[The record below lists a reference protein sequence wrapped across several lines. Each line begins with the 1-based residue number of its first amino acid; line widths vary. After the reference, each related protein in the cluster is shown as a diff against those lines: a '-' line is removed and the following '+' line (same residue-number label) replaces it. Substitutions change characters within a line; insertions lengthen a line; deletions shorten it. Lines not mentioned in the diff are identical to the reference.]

1 MRLAIDMSSFMWTS
15 LLVGK
20 DREGIEV
27 NHNGRDVW
35 VNTAQY
41 GYENLVNMMTAA
53 MRDANATPI
62 DVVMVFEGKDSK
74 RKRCMLDP
82 LYKSGDSRAPEQYI
96 QFNLLKENIKKTF
109 RDLGAIAVS
118 QAYVEGDDVL
128 GYLAKNVEEDLMIA
142 TNDNDLVVLNGTN
155 EYGAKVQVRIDGQ
168 IGFNKYG
175 PFETKLVTLYKALVG
190 DTSDKIKGVKGFG
203 PAAWLNVNARY
214 EDDGCFELMDLIH
227 RGRRDEVA
235 EIAEQQNCKFLKL
248 IVEHWVDA
256 VKCLKLAT
264 IHDEWVNTIDHQLE
278 WEAGVVISTTTDER
292 LKMFR
297 ASKRLVTAETY
308 DKALAFLKEKLKD
321 SATPSFDIETS
332 TPDESDE
339 WLAAQGDP
347 EGVDQLGSVLTGFSI
362 TFGQNLQYT
371 YYVPVDHYNTDNVSM
386 VQARQMIECLFG
398 KPLAIQNTMFELT
411 VLYQA
416 EDEDGTK
423 WCDAWAQYGE
433 RGFIPHIRDTKI
445 EASYVDENQ
454 KNGLKQRSAM
464 HLGYQQVDYNT
475 TVTKTGRRIDLY
487 PGGRVLGVDR
497 DPEGIEGV
505 ESPNDILTK
514 KYKMRELPATEVFDY
529 GADDTITTAAL
540 HNFYKFHMQLDHH
553 WSVYLDVELGAC
565 YLHAKSFLDGI
576 TYDMAKGK
584 VLEGH
589 DKGVY
594 AEAWATLR
602 TYLLANGWDGTIP
615 PVYTENISVAE
626 MKEAYK
632 IVKGIDDDEPDEDDE
647 EAADVPVVKDAFLTS
662 RVRTPAKLIALLK
675 DMGEEH
681 YAAMLEICLSGGHV
695 QFTEY
700 VQRHF
705 TGEPKF
711 KASNK
716 QMVKLLYEVM
726 KLPIV
731 VRNKPTA
738 KMKAAGI
745 KQGNPKGDAK
755 ALAYALRDGP
765 NEIKPVLEAI
775 KLMQMVRTRDS
786 LYYSKYPYFVHW
798 KTGRIH
804 PTHNQCGTNTRRASE
819 AKPNKQQLPK
829 HQKIEGQP
837 ARFRETILPHKKNA
851 VVVSMDFESQE
862 LRIIADYSQD
872 QNMLACFVGDN
883 LKDMH
888 ALTGVGILMKKF
900 PKDGWSYEVFMEAI
914 KDEGNLRYKTA
925 KQYRSTGKTVN
936 FATEYGAMAE
946 KISITLLV
954 DEDEAQTYIDAKEEA
969 FPQVVEWKENVIKEA
984 KLAGTVR
991 TKLGAVRHLAA
1002 LFSSDDR
1009 FTASKAER
1017 QSVNFKV
1024 QGSAAEMT
1032 KKAEARMWEAGVFSD
1047 YDAVCYGPVHD
1058 EVVASCIIDDLF
1070 EFIPKMHAC
1079 MVGAY
1084 ADMQVPI
1091 GSSIS
1096 FGPSFG
1102 VQIEIGNRP
1111 TREAIQAGLDKFYE
1125 MEVA

>member
-20 DREGIEV
+20 DKEGIEV
-27 NHNGRDVW
+27 NHNGREVW
-35 VNTAQY
+35 VNSAEY

-53 MRDANATPI
+53 MRDADAVPMDTI
-62 DVVMVFEGKDSK
+62 LVFEGKDSK
-74 RKRCMLDP
+74 RKRTMLDP

-96 QFNLLKENIKKTF
+96 QFNLLKEQIKQTF

-128 GYLAKNVEEDLMIA
+128 GYLARNSEEDLMIA
-142 TNDNDLVVLNGTN
+142 TNDNDLIVLHGKNG
-155 EYGAKVQVRIDGQ
+155 YGANVEVRINGE
-168 IGFNKYG
+168 IGVNKYG
-175 PFETKLVTLYKALVG
+175 PFDTKLVTLYKALVG

-203 PAAWLNVNARY
+203 PAAWLNINVRY
-214 EDDGCFELMDLIH
+214 DDDGCFELMDLIH

-235 EIAEQQNCKFLKL
+235 VIAEQQDCKYLRL

-264 IHDEWVNTIDHQLE
+264 IHHEWVNTIDHQLE
-278 WEAGVVISTTTDER
+278 WEAGVCISDTNDER
-292 LKMFR
+292 LKPYR
-297 ASKRLVTAETY
+297 ASKRLVTADKFEAAYNFLHNKMRET
-308 DKALAFLKEKLKD
+308 AEPA
-321 SATPSFDIETS
+321 FDIETS

-339 WLAAQGDP
+339 WLAAQDDP
-347 EGVDQLGSVLTGFSI
+347 EGVDQLGSQLTGFSI
-362 TFGQNLQYT
+362 TFGRNMQYT
-371 YYVPVDHYNTDNVSM
+371 YYVSVDHAETDNITKW
-386 VQARQMIECLFG
+386 QARQMIELMFG
-398 KPLAIQNTMFELT
+398 KPISIQNTMFELT
-411 VLYQA
+411 VLYQT
-416 EDEDGTK
+416 EDEDGVK
-423 WCDAWAQYGE
+423 WKDAWNKYGE
-433 RGFIPHIRDTKI
+433 RGFIPNIRDTKL
-445 EASYVDENQ
+445 EAAYVDENV
-454 KNGLKQRSAM
+454 KNALKYRSSL
-464 HLGYQQVDYNT
+464 HLGYTQTDYKS
-475 TVTKTGRRIDLY
+475 TVSRTGPRDTLP
-487 PGGRVLGVDR
+487 PGGRVVQVIAGEVGEEDVLV
-497 DPEGIEGV
+497 
-505 ESPNDILTK
+505 K
-514 KYKMRELPATEVFDY
+514 MYKMRELPATAILDY
-529 GADDTITTAAL
+529 GADDTICTGAL
-540 HNFYKFHMQLDHH
+540 HNFYKLHMQLDHH
-553 WSVYLDVELGAC
+553 WQVYLDVELDAA
-565 YLHAKSFLDGI
+565 YLHALSFLDGL

-584 VLEGH
+584 LLESH

-594 AEAWATLR
+594 DAAWATLR
-602 TYLLANGWDGTIP
+602 DYLLANGWEGTVP
-615 PVYTENISVAE
+615 PTYGQDITVAQ

-632 IVKGIDDDEPDEDDE
+632 IVKGIDDEEEDDE
-647 EAADVPVVKDAFLTS
+647 EEAAEPAVKDAFLSS
-662 RVRTPAKLIALLK
+662 RVRTPAKLIALLQS
-675 DMGEEH
+675 MGEDTF
-681 YAAMLEICLSGGHV
+681 AGLLELCLSGGHV

-700 VQRHF
+700 VRRHF

-765 NEIKPVLEAI
+765 DELKPVLEAI

-798 KTGRIH
+798 KTGKIH
-804 PTHNQCGTNTRRASE
+804 PSHNQCQTNTRRASE
-819 AKPNKQQLPK
+819 SKPNKQQLPK

-851 VVVSMDFESQE
+851 VVVSMDFEAQE

-872 QNMLACFVGDN
+872 PNMLACFIGDS

-900 PKDGWSYEVFMEAI
+900 PKDGWSYEVFMEA
-914 KDEGNLRYKTA
+914 LRDPEHGQYKFV
-925 KQYRSTGKTVN
+925 KGYRSIGKTVN

-969 FPQVVEWKENVIKEA
+969 FPVVVEWKENVVKEA
-984 KLAGTVR
+984 QTHGHVR
-991 TKLGAVRHLAA
+991 TKLGAKRHLAA
-1002 LFSSDDR
+1002 LLSSDDR
-1009 FTASKAER
+1009 FTASKADR
-1017 QSVNFKV
+1017 QAVNFKV

-1032 KKAEARMWEAGVFSD
+1032 KLAEGRMWEDGLFFETDSV
-1047 YDAVCYGPVHD
+1047 YYGPVHD
-1058 EVVASCIIDDLF
+1058 ECVASVAIEDLY
-1070 EFIPKMHAC
+1070 EFIPRMHKC

-1084 ADMQVPI
+1084 ADMTVPI

-1102 VQIEIGNRP
+1102 EQIEIGNAP
-1111 TREAIQAGLDKFYE
+1111 TKEAIEEGLRQYRE
-1125 MEVA
+1125 LEAA

>member
-1 MRLAIDMSSFMWTS
+1 MRLAIDMSSFLWTG
-15 LLVGK
+15 LFAGK
-20 DREGIEV
+20 DVEGIEV
-27 NHNGRDVW
+27 EHNGRTVW
-35 VNTAQY
+35 VNTAAY
-41 GYENLVNMMTAA
+41 GYESVVNMMTAA

-155 EYGAKVQVRIDGQ
+155 AYGAKVQVRIDGQ

-175 PFETKLVTLYKALVG
+175 PFDTKLVTLYKALVG

-203 PAAWLNVNARY
+203 PAAWLNINARY

-235 EIAEQQNCKFLKL
+235 EIAEQQDCKFLKL
-248 IVEHWVDA
+248 VVEHWVDA

-321 SATPSFDIETS
+321 SATPAFDIETS

-584 VLEGH
+584 LLEEH

-615 PVYTENISVAE
+615 PVYDENISVAE
-626 MKEAYK
+626 MKEAYR
-632 IVKGIDDDEPDEDDE
+632 IVKGIDDEPDEDDE

-681 YAAMLEICLSGGHV
+681 FAAMLEMCLAGGHV

-745 KQGNPKGDAK
+745 KQGNPKGDVL

-765 NEIKPVLEAI
+765 DELKPVLEAI

-804 PTHNQCGTNTRRASE
+804 SSHNQCQAVTRRASS
-819 AKPNKQQLPK
+819 AKPNVQQLPK
-829 HQKIEGQP
+829 SEKIEGQP
-837 ARFRETILPHKKNA
+837 ARFRETLLPHKKNA
-851 VVVSMDFESQE
+851 VIVSMDFAAQE

-872 QNMLACFVGDN
+872 KNMLACFIGDN

-888 ALTGVGILMKKF
+888 ALTGLGIAQQVE
-900 PKDGWSYEVFMEAI
+900 PKTAWSYEVFMEALNNPEHAEH
-914 KDEGNLRYKTA
+914 KKTKNWRKLG
-925 KQYRSTGKTVN
+925 KQTN
-936 FATEYGAMAE
+936 FSSEFGAEAE
-946 KISITLLV
+946 KLSTILLV
-954 DEDEAQTYIDAKEEA
+954 TIDEAEKYLQAKLDA
-969 FPQVVEWKENVIKEA
+969 FPEAAEWKKQVIKQ
-984 KLAGTVR
+984 LQVDGYVT
-991 TKLGAVRHLAA
+991 TKLGAKRHLAQ
-1002 LFSSDDR
+1002 LLSSDDR
-1009 FTASKAER
+1009 FTASKADR
-1017 QSVNFKV
+1017 QGVNFKV

-1032 KKAEARMWEAGVFSD
+1032 KLAEGRMWYADLMGRFD
-1047 YDAVCYGPVHD
+1047 CQYLAPVHD
-1058 EVVASCIIDDLF
+1058 ETLWSVAVEDIH
-1070 EFIPKMHAC
+1070 EFLPAAHAC
-1079 MVGAY
+1079 MTGAY
-1084 ADMQVPI
+1084 GGMVVPVM
-1091 GSSIS
+1091 SSIS
-1096 FGPSFG
+1096 LGANLG
-1102 VQIEIGNRP
+1102 EQIEVGDRYD
-1111 TREAIQAGLDKFYE
+1111 RETVQKALDSIF
-1125 MEVA
+1125 A